1 MLVACTGRLLLRLW
15 SPSSA
20 NDCLGTDAKG
30 RPQRILKKLAQK
42 VSTLLCHEC
51 CVCVDYM
58 VFAMSLLPAGIM
70 HASLISHSISHYVR
84 SRPASL
90 PRDLPN
96 RLLNFCQQI
105 AVGMNY
111 LANKAFVH
119 RDLAAR
125 NIFLTGDLICKVT

>member
-1 MLVACTGRLLLRLW
+1 
-15 SPSSA
+15 
-20 NDCLGTDAKG
+20 
-30 RPQRILKKLAQK
+30 
-42 VSTLLCHEC
+42 
-51 CVCVDYM
+51 
-58 VFAMSLLPAGIM
+58 M
-70 HASLISHSISHYVR
+70 HASLISHSVSHYVH